1 LTNALIPMFLYID
14 DQKKPQR
21 SPNPCRRA
29 PTDARA
35 TRKILRITAASH
47 STHLPVYIS
56 ISFSPPPCSPYL
68 KRQNLPRT
76 FPKVA
81 LVTNTPLLVPF
92 PTPSPSL
99 PEMDTK
105 ISNIL
110 SPDFVSANPS
120 LLHFGSA
127 FSSPAYACYLSPE
140 TCHLIASARL
150 ATLSN
155 TFYGAPSPQNSHHPS
170 PNFSPSSPSL
180 HPSLPADVITSLLI
194 LSASSTT

>member
-1 LTNALIPMFLYID
+1 MFLYID

-155 TFYGAPSPQNSHHPS
+155 TFYRALSPIPQ
-170 PNFSPSSPSL
+170 L
-180 HPSLPADVITSLLI
+180 LPFFPVPTPLPPRRRHNVPPHAIFPCRARPDIALALLQI
-194 LSASSTT
+194 